1 MSPPLHPID
10 ESKLP
15 ANRCENCR
23 WWARWL
29 KERMLG
35 TCGHRDSAGS
45 CTDKYETCANFE
57 KTQAAAFL
65 E

>member
-1 MSPPLHPID
+1 M
-10 ESKLP
+10 KNLP

-35 TCGHRDSAGS
+35 TCGHQDGGG
-45 CTDKYETCANFE
+45 CTDRFETCENFE
-57 KTQAAAFL
+57 AAPAKSL
-65 E
+65 KEMLS